1 MCKLHVCEIAVKRP
15 GERVV
20 TQPSLVADTLKSRYA
35 GGVDKETLDK
45 LMELES
51 PVSPDNEQKLWG
63 FLETRAALL
72 LKSYPTS
79 LQVCPGHPSTGP
91 HTTHFSATLTSYP
104 TFHRSSH
111 HSLLCHPHILPHLP
125 PVLTPLTSL
134 PPSRPTP
141 PSTGPHTTHFSA
153 LNLSLIHIS
162 EPTRR
167 A

>member
-1 MCKLHVCEIAVKRP
+1 MKRS

-20 TQPSLVADTLKSRYA
+20 TQPSPVADTLKSKYA
-35 GGVDKETLDK
+35 GAVDKETLDK

-91 HTTHFSATLTSYP
+91 HTAHFSATTTGPHTAHFSPTLTSYP
-104 TFHRSSH
+104 THHQSSH
-111 HSLLCHPHILPHLP
+111 RSLLCHPDILPHPP

-134 PPSRPTP
+134 PP
-141 PSTGPHTTHFSA
+141 
-153 LNLSLIHIS
+153 
-162 EPTRR
+162 
-167 A
+167 